1 MKEKPRTIPLSPGSA
16 TKGDRL
22 SKRLARLKRRLVK
35 AVFGK
40 PDPVLEAQAFWTS
53 ILTGEKELDCPAQY
67 FRQVACT
74 LRRAEDL
81 TAAEEICSRGIVL
94 HSSDLPLAIE
104 HAEIAKAAKDQP
116 VRMTRWQRVLDLAG
130 DTAPLSAFRNLAD
143 CHRLLGHFDLAQ
155 AIARRG
161 LELHPGDFSLME
173 KLAGILVAS
182 TSSTTA
188 LGALRSLIDTHPE
201 RDHTPVYL
209 QMAQVLADEGLL
221 GRAAQTLHEGLA
233 KYPDAAALQNRLAEL
248 AYLQEKPTKLP
259 QGNDSTSPHTAHLF
273 QDHFESFGEGTLCF
287 SAGHNVIR
295 QHVPAML
302 DFARTV
308 SPPDVPRRLPEVDVF
323 AVWGA
328 PSAQNPIILEL
339 AAAEGKPLLCLDSGF
354 ISSPGIEGKDHP
366 AHSVIL
372 CPNIIY
378 FDTTQPS
385 CLENRLNSTDYS
397 LTEQQQIRAENVI
410 TSLVSNRISKFNH
423 APRIDLRPR
432 FPADGTRRILLID
445 QIKGG
450 SSIHWSLGGLG
461 TFERMLEA
469 ALAMPDHEI
478 LVKLHPEVISGRFE
492 SSLLP
497 LLPNPLPRNFT
508 LIDFDVNPF
517 DLFDV
522 VDEVFVCASQ
532 LGFEAVLAGKKV
544 HCFAAP
550 FYAGWGFTADHSI
563 IPRRKTKRT
572 QYEVFHLFYI
582 EHSRYFVPDKGAVDV
597 EDLINYFITSS
608 DTPPTAAEQLAET
621 LAPPPSARD
630 LSAPLR
636 ILIVIPSGRYGATGR
651 YLQNLSISLIQL
663 GCEVMILAD
672 GPCQRLES
680 GVRWMTLAFD
690 GLRLTA
696 AIRREIINFAPHFIY
711 ENGVRSRAQR
721 AAFEAV
727 VLTGARF
734 AMQSEDD
741 DIQVHRHR
749 RSEEAADQLATLDR
763 PNLTTAEIAAFLK
776 DHDWNHSLHVLLD
789 PRFDRWVE
797 PLLRVL
803 CYRLACFHT
812 AIWHPFAERLAR
824 EYGVPTLVVPPVA
837 SVADFQ
843 RIPLTPEEREIA
855 LHCYGIDPARV
866 VIFIGGALYD
876 YSGEYTVFLDA
887 LNLAAIR
894 TGGKFAL
901 VVTSDRSSLP
911 LERMAEERLGKEVTF
926 TDIAV
931 AGDEVY
937 IEMLKACD
945 VVCSPGMADSFNRY
959 RLPSRLVKAMAMA
972 KPILTCRCGFGESLE
987 HKVNAFLMDGEN
999 PSEWADAIALC
1010 LDSTNRTKVG
1020 LQGQFFARQHFDS
1033 HRVAAA
1039 LKQQFESILA
1049 GPPHSLA
1056 SGITL
1061 TPDANLDWSV
1071 ATILIKPSIWLRDSY
1086 HSTLQ
1091 FAFRSLALRTHR
1103 LDTVVHL
1110 GAGKCREFEDYCRL
1124 GAKHILLVEPSPDLA
1139 ASLKKFESHDGKIV
1153 VKQMAISGKCG
1164 IRQAYVC
1171 KNIRPDSKA
1180 REELY
1185 LLEPTALLGL
1195 QPSLQVI
1202 RTENVETCTI
1212 GEICKDIHFNGYN
1225 NLLVLEIQGL
1235 EVEALKA
1242 TPETLVRE
1250 FEWIAVR
1257 VSEES
1262 LFEKGVTRSLVTT
1275 TLQNFGF
1282 ECIPSAQNFSGP
1294 QIAALFRK
1302 QAIGGNEIGLK
1313 RIAD

>member
-1 MKEKPRTIPLSPGSA
+1 MKAIS
-16 TKGDRL
+16 
-22 SKRLARLKRRLVK
+22 
-35 AVFGK
+35 GK
-40 PDPVLEAQAFWTS
+40 PDPLLEAQARDQAFWWS
-53 ILTGEKELDCPAQY
+53 ILTRKQEQNCPAEH
-67 FRQVACT
+67 FRKVAFT
-74 LRRAEDL
+74 LRRAHDL
-81 TAAEEICSRGIVL
+81 AAAEDICSRGLML

-116 VRMTRWQRVLDLAG
+116 ARMTRWQRVLDLAG
-130 DTAPLSAFRNLAD
+130 DTAPLSAFRNLVD

-173 KLAGILVAS
+173 KLAGTLVAS
-182 TSSTTA
+182 THSATA
-188 LGALRSLIDTHPE
+188 LGALRSLIDTHPA
-201 RDHTPVYL
+201 RDDTPVYL

-221 GRAAQTLHEGLA
+221 DRAAQTLREGLA
-233 KYPDAAALQNRLAEL
+233 QYPDSAALQNRLAEL
-248 AYLQEKPTKLP
+248 TYLQEKPTKLP

-273 QDHFESFGEGTLCF
+273 QDHFESFRQGTLCF

-295 QHVPAML
+295 QHVAAML

-378 FDTTQPS
+378 FDTRQPS

-397 LTEQQQIRAENVI
+397 LTEQQQVRAENVI

-423 APRIDLRPR
+423 APRIGLRPR

-445 QIKGG
+445 QKKGG
-450 SSIHWSLGGLG
+450 SFIHWSHGGLG
-461 TFERMLEA
+461 AFERMLEA

-563 IPRRKTKRT
+563 IPRRETKRT

-597 EDLINYFITSS
+597 EDLINYFITRR
-608 DTPPTAAEQLAET
+608 DTPPTVADQLAET
-621 LAPPPSARD
+621 PAPPPSARD
-630 LSAPLR
+630 PSEPLR

-680 GVRWMTLAFD
+680 GVRWTALAFD

-696 AIRREIINFAPHFIY
+696 SIRREIINFAPHFIY

-721 AAFEAV
+721 AALEAV

-749 RSEEAADQLATLDR
+749 RGEEAADQLPTLDR

-776 DHDWNHSLHVLLD
+776 DQDWKHSLHVLLD

-797 PLLRVL
+797 PILRVL
-803 CYRLACFHT
+803 CYRLACIHT

-824 EYGVPTLVVPPVA
+824 EYAVPTLVVPPVA
-837 SVADFQ
+837 CTADFE
-843 RIPLTPEEREIA
+843 RIPMTPQERA
-855 LHCYGIDPARV
+855 ATLGRYGIDPAAT
-866 VIFIGGALYD
+866 VIFIGGALYS
-876 YSGEYTVFLDA
+876 YSDEFAVFLTA
-887 LNLAAIR
+887 LNLAA
-894 TGGKFAL
+894 KQSSAKYAL
-901 VVTSDRSSLP
+901 VVTSGRSSLS
-911 LERMAEERLGKEVTF
+911 LERMAAERLDSSVSF
-926 TDIAV
+926 TDIGV
-931 AGDEVY
+931 ATDPVY
-937 IEMLKACD
+937 MEMLKACD
-945 VVCSPGMADSFNRY
+945 VVCSPGLPDDFNRY

-972 KPILTCRCGFGESLE
+972 KPILTCRYGFGESLE
-987 HKVNAFLMDGEN
+987 NGINAFLMDGDN
-999 PSEWADAIALC
+999 PLNWAETIAESLEFAKRELVGKNGRFFAEKHFNSDRVATELKMKFDAMMKEPPRGLGAGILHGQDAPPPVDSSQIRSMAKAFLADRYRSSIQDAIHLMKLLSVELGTVVHIGAGNCEEFEIYCQLGAKQII
-1010 LDSTNRTKVG
+1010 LVEP
-1020 LQGQFFARQHFDS
+1020 LPEL
-1033 HRVAAA
+1033 AAA
-1039 LKQQFESILA
+1039 LQQFES
-1049 GPPHSLA
+1049 H
-1056 SGITL
+1056 
-1061 TPDANLDWSV
+1061 
-1071 ATILIKPSIWLRDSY
+1071 
-1086 HSTLQ
+1086 H
-1091 FAFRSLALRTHR
+1091 
-1103 LDTVVHL
+1103 
-1110 GAGKCREFEDYCRL
+1110 
-1124 GAKHILLVEPSPDLA
+1124 
-1139 ASLKKFESHDGKIV
+1139 GKIV
-1153 VKQMAISGKCG
+1153 VNQMAVAGKSAICEAL
-1164 IRQAYVC
+1164 ICR
-1171 KNIRPDSKA
+1171 NIRPNSSDQ
-1180 REELY
+1180 EELY
-1185 LLEPTALLGL
+1185 LLRPTALLGL
-1195 QPSLQVI
+1195 RPSLQVT
-1202 RTENVETCTI
+1202 RTENIKTHTI
-1212 GEICKDIHFNGYN
+1212 VDVCGDLQFTGLND
-1225 NLLVLEIQGL
+1225 LLVLELQGL

-1242 TPETLVRE
+1242 TPESLVRK

-1257 VSEES
+1257 VSEKP
-1262 LFEKGVTRSLVTT
+1262 LFENGATRSLVTA
-1275 TLQNFGF
+1275 TLREFGF
-1282 ECIPSAQNFSGP
+1282 QPIPSAQDFSGP
-1294 QIAALFRK
+1294 QVAALFRK
-1302 QAIGGNEIGLK
+1302 KAIDTLT
-1313 RIAD
+1313 